1 MRYTTLIL
9 SAGIMMLA
17 SCGSKSADQTSTIT
31 KLETDDQ
38 KLSYSVGYDI
48 GKTLK
53 AQGFTIEM
61 QYMFKGLTD
70 GWNDS
75 IVPMLTDE
83 EMKAQFQSFQ
93 QKRYEAQMKE
103 MEQVAA
109 PNIAAGQQYM
119 QQQLQ
124 SNPNIQKTESG
135 LMYEVIK
142 KGNGK
147 NPTLE
152 SVVTVNY
159 KGTLIDGTIFD
170 GTEGKAPATFP
181 LNGVI
186 KGWQEG
192 LQLMPVG
199 STYRLIIPS
208 DLAYGSTPPPGSPIQ
223 PGSTLVFEVELL
235 SIEK

>member
-1 MRYTTLIL
+1 MRYTTLFLTTGIL
-9 SAGIMMLA
+9 IMA
-17 SCGSKSADQTSTIT
+17 SCGSNSEKKSKIT
-31 KLETDDQ
+31 TLETDDQ

-53 AQGFTIEM
+53 TQGFTIELE
-61 QYMFKGLTD
+61 YMFKGLSD

-75 IVPMLTDE
+75 IVPLLTDE
-83 EMKAQFQSFQ
+83 EMKAQFQAFQ
-93 QKRYEAQMKE
+93 QKRFEAQMKE
-103 MEQVAA
+103 MQQLAA

-119 QQQLQ
+119 TQQMQ

-135 LMYEVIK
+135 LLYEVIK

-147 NPTLE
+147 TPTLDN
-152 SVVTVNY
+152 VVKVNY
-159 KGTLIDGTIFD
+159 TGTLIDGTVFD
-170 GTEGKAPATFP
+170 STKDKAPAVFP

-208 DLAYGSTPPPGSPIQ
+208 ELAYGNNPPPQSPIQ
-223 PGSTLVFEVELL
+223 PGSTLIFEVELL
-235 SIEK
+235 SIEQ